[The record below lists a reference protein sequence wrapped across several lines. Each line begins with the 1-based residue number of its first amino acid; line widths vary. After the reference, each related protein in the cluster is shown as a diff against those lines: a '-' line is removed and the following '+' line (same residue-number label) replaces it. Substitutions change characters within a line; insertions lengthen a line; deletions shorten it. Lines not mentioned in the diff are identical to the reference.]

1 MKEFMAFMEIRG
13 ASQRAP
19 FCPSPVGRELLTK
32 TAGFTRKNCFIMLM
46 KQKKVALK
54 VFEK

>member
-1 MKEFMAFMEIRG
+1 MAFVEIHG

-19 FCPSPVGRELLTK
+19 SCPSPVGRELLTK

-54 VFEK
+54 IFEK